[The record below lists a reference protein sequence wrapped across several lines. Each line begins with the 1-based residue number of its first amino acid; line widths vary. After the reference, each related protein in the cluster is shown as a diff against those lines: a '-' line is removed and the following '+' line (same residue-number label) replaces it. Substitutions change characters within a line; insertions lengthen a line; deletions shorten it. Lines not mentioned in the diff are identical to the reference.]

1 MADETETA
9 DMRGKAIRVHL
20 GVEGQSVRDHTA
32 GSGVASEET
41 TPVPADQSEAYSD
54 GDWHDTEG
62 SLSDAYPPSPI
73 ESVDGDGSEME
84 VRVEALED
92 NEDGISEPEVVAE
105 SPQPSE
111 RRSERTEGSE
121 RSEIPDVQVADV
133 DAVSDYE
140 INQAHELPAD
150 DVSRDEEI
158 DQVSE
163 DPMDSDPVNEINESN
178 GHDSHPSTPVMPARP
193 ESNAKHPGLTV
204 PDPVES
210 VEAQA
215 EASHA
220 EETPVAPA
228 PQQDSEPSPEE
239 PIEESPD
246 EPEDEHAEEGY
257 TSASH
262 SYHPSDSE
270 GYSDGEEALQAEL
283 ASKEDE
289 HGKLASQL
297 QLMQQEMEA
306 LRKMLEQNQQELATS
321 SQELEKARAELND
334 LRKQQN
340 ESAAKTQAERDAF
353 RQVEKL
359 MKEKKS
365 LREQLEKMQD
375 QMQRMES
382 LQQQLERRLQ
392 ATERERDAVKQRLQV
407 ESWKPHRIE
416 EAEAARRRTGG
427 EFRVLEKQIEKRIP
441 RPPRE
446 KQGAHPKDV
455 WRFQPRQRGA
465 LVLRV
470 RPGLDSPRSNQKSY
484 PGDSFVVSEQRKGPS
499 DLVFLKLAD
508 GRGWAFNRSPDVGTL
523 CVPRPARKDRLAPYR
538 LPEGVRLPGKLR
550 QDQAIRSRPRLPAIP
565 KPVRDSR
572 APWH

>member
-1 MADETETA
+1 MADETA

-133 DAVSDYE
+133 DAVSDNE

-163 DPMDSDPVNEINESN
+163 DPMDSDPVNKINESN

-470 RPGLDSPRSNQKSY
+470 RPGLDSPRSNQKLY